1 MKLKKLIYNVSLFAV
16 GLTLAA
22 CSDIAEDDRF
32 EYVEPA
38 EVAKRVLIEDL
49 TGQLCLNCP
58 DRKSVV

>member
-38 EVAKRVLIEDL
+38 EVAKRVLIE
-49 TGQLCLNCP
+49 
-58 DRKSVV
+58 S